1 MTLYDLIFKAGGFL
15 DEEFKKRT
23 YLKRAELVRVLEDS
37 DEKEIIPFD
46 LGKALDKKG
55 MSNLELKIDDS
66 VEIYS
71 LSDMIGDADL
81 FLLKDMW
88 NGQGLMNYMKIT

>member
-1 MTLYDLIFKAGGFL
+1 M

-46 LGKALDKKG
+46 LGKVLDRKG

-71 LSDMIGDADL
+71 LSDMIGDARSVSIEGHVKRL
-81 FLLKDMW
+81 
-88 NGQGLMNYMKIT
+88 